1 MEFQNKDLLCYER
14 FDQGIREQIKR
25 LLTPELIEE
34 HRHST
39 VGAQSDALAR
49 VLNYVRRAPLPGKFA
64 VYAIKP
70 FGPYRILALSGMR
83 GKRPEF
89 VGDEIYASLDEVYH
103 QIFLKRIENIK

>member
-1 MEFQNKDLLCYER
+1 MAIQNKDLLCYER
-14 FDQGIREQIKR
+14 FDRVIREQIKK

-34 HRHST
+34 HRRAT
-39 VGAQSDALAR
+39 VGAHSDALAR

-70 FGPYRILALSGMR
+70 FGPYRIVALTGVR

-89 VGDEIYASLDEVYH
+89 VGEAVFDTLDKVYH
-103 QIFLKRIENIK
+103 EIFLRRIENIK